1 MRSAD
6 DKRDERHRTSE
17 MGRVTFV
24 LNDGESFQAE
34 KIRRPGFGIPVRHN
48 IHR

>member
-1 MRSAD
+1 MRLAY

-17 MGRVTFV
+17 RGGVTFV
-24 LNDGESFQAE
+24 LNDGESFQIE
-34 KIRRPGFGIPVRHN
+34 KIRRPGFGIPVRPH